1 MLTAFTL
8 ENFKSY
14 RKATLPLAPLTVLI
28 GANASGK
35 SNAIE
40 GLQMLSWLAQG
51 QKFSSIR
58 YSVQESE
65 RFIRGLVQD
74 LAYRGIEHFRI
85 GCETD
90 HKEWYRLELG
100 VTCRLGELHVTE
112 EAILGRNE
120 PFPLYRIEQASTGRS
135 SDAVV
140 AYNDFS
146 PASYKPRIVC
156 TDQMAVFAQLNSP
169 SAFAEKDA
177 RSQTLIPGMAKRYQR
192 ELESALFLDPVPARM
207 RDYSHPIDLSLRND
221 GSNLSSVLQSLWL
234 GTDWQWMFDNE
245 NDLASFLEPTRRSLL
260 DLVRSL
266 PEQDIAGIDFLTE
279 PRGGVM
285 LRLIETFGGEERA
298 CDAALLSDGTLR
310 VLAVAAAML
319 SAPEGSLVVIE
330 EIDNGVHP
338 SRAHHLLRRI
348 QSIAEARKLRVLLTT
363 HNPALLDALPDV
375 AVPHAVFCYRDP
387 DDGSSRLVRLS
398 DLPDYPEL
406 IAQGPLGQL
415 LTTGVLDR
423 FVKHHPGP
431 DERKRRA
438 LDWLERMRSVS
449 APEA

>member
-51 QKFSSIR
+51 QRFSSIR

-146 PASYKPRIVC
+146 PAS
-156 TDQMAVFAQLNSP
+156 
-169 SAFAEKDA
+169 
-177 RSQTLIPGMAKRYQR
+177 
-192 ELESALFLDPVPARM
+192 
-207 RDYSHPIDLSLRND
+207 
-221 GSNLSSVLQSLWL
+221 
-234 GTDWQWMFDNE
+234 
-245 NDLASFLEPTRRSLL
+245 
-260 DLVRSL
+260 
-266 PEQDIAGIDFLTE
+266 
-279 PRGGVM
+279 
-285 LRLIETFGGEERA
+285 
-298 CDAALLSDGTLR
+298 
-310 VLAVAAAML
+310 
-319 SAPEGSLVVIE
+319 
-330 EIDNGVHP
+330 
-338 SRAHHLLRRI
+338 
-348 QSIAEARKLRVLLTT
+348 
-363 HNPALLDALPDV
+363 
-375 AVPHAVFCYRDP
+375 
-387 DDGSSRLVRLS
+387 
-398 DLPDYPEL
+398 
-406 IAQGPLGQL
+406 
-415 LTTGVLDR
+415 
-423 FVKHHPGP
+423 
-431 DERKRRA
+431 
-438 LDWLERMRSVS
+438 
-449 APEA
+449 